1 VNHEHRS
8 LIWRWSLP
16 ILLGSLIAV
25 SPTPDGLTVG
35 AWRYLA
41 VFVAVIVALVTEPI
55 PGAVVGLVGVTIA
68 AILRLVAPAPGDSI
82 RWVLTGF
89 ADSTVWLM
97 FVVLMFA
104 LGYEKTG
111 LGRRIAL
118 TLVRSLGGR
127 TLGLGYAVALADL
140 ALAPLTPSNTARSGG
155 IVFPI
160 IQGIPAL
167 YGSLPGETAR
177 TMGAYLMWTTFAAMC
192 VTSSMFVTA
201 LAPNLL
207 AQSMLRDI
215 AHVNVTWTDWF
226 LGFLPVGLVLFG
238 SVPLLVY
245 VIYPPTVKSS
255 EEVPRWA
262 GRELAALGRIKRTE
276 ILMALLVSLALGLWI
291 FGGDWVHPTTAALLV
306 LCLMMLV
313 GIIDWNDVLGERR
326 AWNTLTWFATLVTL
340 ADGLNRVG
348 FLGWFATRT
357 VAMPRRALRD
367 RADRLDRHRVLRHP
381 LHVREPHRAHDG
393 PAAGVRGRRGGK
405 SPAARHAPFAPAL
418 LHARFDGGPHPVRHR
433 GSAHLL
439 RERLYRSWGVLEA
452 RSDFWRRVPHGA
464 PRSRDS
470 VPENVRA
477 VAVGRGACSDRAGR
491 ASDPFQEVTDGAVHR
506 ERDRRHRSAC
516 HHRGLRGGARR
527 TAHRRSGRLAGP

>member
-1 VNHEHRS
+1 VTDQAPRS
-8 LIWRWSLP
+8 LIWRGSLP
-16 ILLGSLIAV
+16 ILLGALIAV
-25 SPTPDGLTVG
+25 SPTPEGLTVN

-55 PGAVVGLVGVTIA
+55 PGAVAGLAGVTIA
-68 AILRLVAPAPGDSI
+68 TILCLVAPSPGDSI
-82 RWVLTGF
+82 RWALTGF

-97 FVVLMFA
+97 FVVFMFA

-111 LGRRIAL
+111 LGRRMAL
-118 TLVRSLGGR
+118 TLVRNLGGR

-192 VTSSMFVTA
+192 VTSSMFMTA

-207 AQSMLRDI
+207 AQSILRDI
-215 AHVNVTWTDWF
+215 AHVNITWTDWF

-245 VIYPPTVKSS
+245 VIYPPTVKAS
-255 EEVPRWA
+255 EEVPKWA
-262 GRELAALGRIKRTE
+262 RGELAALGGIKRTE

-291 FGGDWVHPTTAALLV
+291 FGGAWVHPTTAALLV

-313 GIIDWNDVLGERR
+313 GIIDWNDVLGDRR

-348 FLGWFATRT
+348 FLRWF
-357 VAMPRRALRD
+357 
-367 RADRLDRHRVLRHP
+367 
-381 LHVREPHRAHDG
+381 
-393 PAAGVRGRRGGK
+393 
-405 SPAARHAPFAPAL
+405 
-418 LHARFDGGPHPVRHR
+418 
-433 GSAHLL
+433 
-439 RERLYRSWGVLEA
+439 
-452 RSDFWRRVPHGA
+452 
-464 PRSRDS
+464 
-470 VPENVRA
+470 
-477 VAVGRGACSDRAGR
+477 
-491 ASDPFQEVTDGAVHR
+491 
-506 ERDRRHRSAC
+506 
-516 HHRGLRGGARR
+516 ARR
-527 TAHRRSGRLAGP
+527 TVGMLGELSVTVQMASIVVVFFVIHYMFASLTAHTTALLPVFVTVVAASSALPVTLLSLLLCYALGLMGILTPYATGAAPIYYASGYIGRGEFWKLGAIFGAIYLTVLLALGIPYLRMFAP